1 MLPCLRPRRP
11 LDRVVGV
18 LERSAQLSV
27 LRLQQGGVIEGSI
40 LLGGPGLAR
49 WRRYA
54 SARASGH
61 LALAAYDPSEGDAQ
75 VSARGLSLYSS
86 PLYRVPGVRARI

>member
-1 MLPCLRPRRP
+1 M
-11 LDRVVGV
+11 

-54 SARASGH
+54 GARASGH
-61 LALAAYDPSEGDAQ
+61 LALAAYDPSEGDAR
-75 VSARGLSLYSS
+75 VSAPGPIFVLVT
-86 PLYRVPGVRARI
+86 LYRVPGVRARI